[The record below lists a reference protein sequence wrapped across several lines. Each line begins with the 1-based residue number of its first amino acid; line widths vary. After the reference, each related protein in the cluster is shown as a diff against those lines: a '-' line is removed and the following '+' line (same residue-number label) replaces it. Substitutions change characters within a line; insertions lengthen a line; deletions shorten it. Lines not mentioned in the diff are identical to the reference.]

1 MNAAKECWELPH
13 YTYEEHFKKPVP
25 SFPPRAVMLDY
36 LKGRWNKEG
45 VRKLVKFNT
54 AVKEVVYNKVT
65 DNFTVTIH
73 GEELKKEVFDYV
85 VVATGHFS
93 TPHIPKF
100 PGVEKFTG
108 RVLHA
113 HDYR

>member
-1 MNAAKECWELPH
+1 M
-13 YTYEEHFKKPVP
+13 
-25 SFPPRAVMLDY
+25 
-36 LKGRWNKEG
+36 
-45 VRKLVKFNT
+45 VKFNT
-54 AVKEVVYNKVT
+54 AVKEVVYNEVT

-73 GEELKKEVFDYV
+73 GEVLKKEVFDYV